1 MKSYKHSIH
10 SIPGP
15 YLYWFHEDG
24 SLTITLNDGDPPHT
38 KSIPG
43 KMKKFTKQ
51 ERSTWPYF
59 WAHWFAFQ
67 MVAINLRVWRLKY
80 LFHDW
85 YKPWLKMFGVPYKKI
100 QKFHR
105 YHSTH
110 HIEYFENPRNIP
122 TEFDWDSLII
132 DWECSQYT
140 KEACPRNALQ
150 EMEYVIQTSQD
161 DYLKYVLNRYMRP
174 RLEKLGL

>member
-1 MKSYKHSIH
+1 
-10 SIPGP
+10 
-15 YLYWFHEDG
+15 
-24 SLTITLNDGDPPHT
+24 
-38 KSIPG
+38 
-43 KMKKFTKQ
+43 
-51 ERSTWPYF
+51 
-59 WAHWFAFQ
+59 
-67 MVAINLRVWRLKY
+67 
-80 LFHDW
+80 
-85 YKPWLKMFGVPYKKI
+85 MFGVPYKKI